1 GHSFA
6 EEHRSAD
13 MERAP
18 GETVLLRER
27 MTGFVSGTGG
37 ILAALGF
44 GMVGGTLLTAWRGRR
59 LRPRLLIAIGLTGT
73 GIALGLFTRAVSF
86 PALWAVAFVAGIFVA
101 ILLVTT
107 EAAVQSA
114 IGPEARGRV
123 FALRDFST
131 RIAVLATAGILGVAL
146 GRGWFPPGWAVV
158 GAGAL
163 LLGGALFILAGE
175 RGGAFEGAETAR
187 R

>member
-1 GHSFA
+1 
-6 EEHRSAD
+6 
-13 MERAP
+13 
-18 GETVLLRER
+18 
-27 MTGFVSGTGG
+27 MTGFVSGVGG

-44 GMVGGTLLTAWRGRR
+44 GMVAGTLLTAWRGRR
-59 LRPRLLIAIGLTGT
+59 LRPRLLIAIGLAGT
-73 GIALGLFTRAVSF
+73 GATLALFTRAVSF

-114 IGPEARGRV
+114 VGPEARGRV

-131 RIAVLATAGILGVAL
+131 RVAVLATAGLLGIAL
-146 GRGWFPPGWAVV
+146 GRGWFPPAWAVA

-163 LLGGALFILAGE
+163 LLGTAVFMFAGE
-175 RGGAFEGAETAR
+175 TGKTFKDGDC
-187 R
+187 